1 MSNFIIQKTTTG
13 NFYHIYNN
21 ARTKVNVSDFDV
33 VLDDVAL
40 TFIIQCKNGSNIP
53 SQAVSINLIQVIDLS
68 VGTSPI
74 PFSGIDELILLLKSI
89 SYTPYLQSLIIT
101 EPIRIYEVGQVGV
114 FTMTP
119 TQFTDNFDGTGLG
132 RNTMLGWALRNE
144 NNGTKNQQEKFS
156 LNKGTSPY
164 DVIGAIG
171 GSANSVLIGH
181 SHEVGSYEKEGE
193 PNTVTYTNI
202 GLQEGSSNLYKYTK
216 KKGQANNGA
225 DTPSEDGVG
234 KNMPPYLI
242 DVWVERVTALIFSG
256 ATGGGEGGSQTWSQ
270 TLDNGRNTG
279 GFNPLINDD
288 DAIDFENGSYIARG
302 TDEGTGGNGGIEQTC
317 SIGYKWKWEAGEIYI
332 RNQSG
337 QITRKENARFAPTV
351 NDDDTKDFIANAY
364 WEMYDGTLYT
374 CIDNT
379 TGAAAWEIYISNVPN
394 LTQVLTRGDR
404 EWWEISD
411 ENYTFRGVDIA
422 TYLLNSTP
430 VGTPIFTIDGDI
442 DNDFPNACV
451 LKFQTWTQPSQLVA
465 INGVS
470 IYFQGNSSPVTTYN
484 FSAGD
489 YCEVKKVNAKNW
501 WLNVSN
507 SGDATNGLPSGGT
520 AGQILTKVDATDYNA
535 TWQENFADWTSVV
548 KHTVKNNGAGLISK
562 GTAVYVTG
570 SDGTNMLVGKA
581 SNASEATSSKTMG
594 LMQSD
599 ITTTGGTQTGFV
611 VTEGLLEGLNT
622 ASANAG
628 DPVWLGVNGALI
640 YGLANKPYAPAHL
653 VFIGIVTKVSAG
665 NGEIFVK
672 VQNGFELKEI
682 HDVDLVSNAPTNGQ
696 GLVYESATSLWKN
709 KNIFEEAILRNN
721 NFYFTPNTITIG
733 QTSTFG
739 YSERIGSTFVLV
751 NNGAILRG
759 MATFATT
766 GTAGTLASMR
776 QNNALQLQGY
786 ECKFTRKIQFN
797 SNVSGQRFFCG
808 ISKGNQFSAPTN
820 VEPSTLTDIVGVCQ
834 LSTSTN
840 MHVVHNDASGTATT
854 IDLGSSYPCNDSQYN
869 YYISI
874 EQTTTSYIVSVER
887 VTVATGVSISTT
899 NTLTTNIPNYATGV
913 IQMLTF
919 ITNNATAAIASYLDG
934 GCIGS
939 FKN

>member
-68 VGTSPI
+68 LGTSPI

-119 TQFTDNFDGTGLG
+119 TQFTDNFHSNGLG
-132 RNTMLGWALRNE
+132 KNTMLGWALRNG
-144 NNGTKNQQEKFS
+144 NNGTKNQQGKFS
-156 LNKGTSPY
+156 LNKGASPY

-193 PNTVTYTNI
+193 PNTITYTNI

-279 GFNPLINDD
+279 GFNPLINND

-302 TDEGTGGNGGIEQTC
+302 TDEATGGNGGIEQTC
-317 SIGYKWKWEAGEIYI
+317 SIGYKWKWESGEIYI
-332 RNQSG
+332 RNQG
-337 QITRKENARFAPTV
+337 NNITRKENARFAPTV
-351 NDDDTKDFIANAY
+351 NDDDASGFIVYAF
-364 WEMYDGTLYT
+364 WEMYDGTLYKLLDST
-374 CIDNT
+374 E
-379 TGAAAWEIYISNVPN
+379 GAAVWEIYGTN
-394 LTQVLTRGDR
+394 LEQVLSQGDR
-404 EWWEISD
+404 IFKGPFNTYTIEAEDIYSYVAMQEPTPAAGSVINIDPTIFNKLNGVCLFSIFGGNGVINCLGAAVMANNGDETLTTLSYNQGDVISIKHLGS
-411 ENYTFRGVDIA
+411 EVYYVDIV
-422 TYLLNSTP
+422 N
-430 VGTPIFTIDGDI
+430 
-442 DNDFPNACV
+442 
-451 LKFQTWTQPSQLVA
+451 K
-465 INGVS
+465 
-470 IYFQGNSSPVTTYN
+470 SS
-484 FSAGD
+484 GI
-489 YCEVKKVNAKNW
+489 
-501 WLNVSN
+501 
-507 SGDATNGLPSGGT
+507 NGLPSGGT
-520 AGQILTKVDATDYNA
+520 AGQILTKVDSTDYNA
-535 TWQENFADWTSVV
+535 TWQENYADWTSVV
-548 KHTVKNNGAGLISK
+548 KHTVKNNGAGLITK

-570 SDGTNMLVGKA
+570 SNGTNMLVGKA

-611 VTEGLLEGLNT
+611 VTEGLLSGLNT
-622 ASANAG
+622 AGQTAG

-682 HDVDLVSNAPTNGQ
+682 HDVDLVSNSPTNNQ

-709 KNIFEEAILRNN
+709 KTIIEDTIVNGVTDKAPSQNAVFDALS
-721 NFYFTPNTITIG
+721 FTRQLITKG
-733 QTSTFG
+733 T
-739 YSERIGSTFVLV
+739 GS
-751 NNGAILRG
+751 G
-759 MATFATT
+759 T
-766 GTAGTLASMR
+766 GTLTETILTSLTIPANTL
-776 QNNALQLQGY
+776 
-786 ECKFTRKIQFN
+786 
-797 SNVSGQRFFCG
+797 
-808 ISKGNQFSAPTN
+808 
-820 VEPSTLTDIVGVCQ
+820 
-834 LSTSTN
+834 
-840 MHVVHNDASGTATT
+840 DASCFIWSTMDFFKTNAGSVTARLY
-854 IDLGSSYPCNDSQYN
+854 INSS
-869 YYISI
+869 
-874 EQTTTSYIVSVER
+874 
-887 VTVATGVSISTT
+887 
-899 NTLTTNIPNYATGV
+899 NTLTGATLLGLVTIQSSRNVSFNRKFLLNGTSLDLLTANTASTQINNEFVEGIFGASTVLTVNPTANIFLIYTTQNDSVGTIGTNKMATV
-913 IQMLTF
+913 QKMKL
-919 ITNNATAAIASYLDG
+919 
-934 GCIGS
+934 
-939 FKN
+939 